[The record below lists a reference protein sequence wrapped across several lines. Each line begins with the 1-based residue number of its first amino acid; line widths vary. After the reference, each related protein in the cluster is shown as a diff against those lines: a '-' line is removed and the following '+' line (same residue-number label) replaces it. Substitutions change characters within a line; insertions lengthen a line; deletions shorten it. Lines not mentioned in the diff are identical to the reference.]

1 MTIEERN
8 KRVEE
13 NLKLV
18 TYSLTKLGVKFNED
32 YFQQGILE
40 LIRCVENYDESK
52 GIKFSTYAI
61 KNLKYYLKE
70 YIARDKV
77 LKPKRYGGT
86 AKVYAPNCES
96 FEKVVHISDGNDV
109 RLADVIGDEDR
120 NIVIK
125 EFIADLEMLV
135 DKHLITNKHL
145 EAITMTYRDG
155 FTKKQVAEKL
165 KMSNK
170 MVRQLISEALLVI
183 RDNLS
188 YNDYD
193 RR

>member
-18 TYSLTKLGVKFNED
+18 TYSLTKLGVSFNED
-32 YFQQGILE
+32 YFQQGVLE

-52 GIKFSTYAI
+52 GLKFSTYAV

-86 AKVYAPNCES
+86 AKVYAPPCES

-120 NIVIK
+120 NIVVR
-125 EFIADLEMLV
+125 EFMTDLEMLV
-135 DKHLITNKHL
+135 DKHLMNNIHL
-145 EAITMTYRDG
+145 QVLLLTYRDG

-165 KMSNK
+165 GLSTKAISTI
-170 MVRQLISEALLVI
+170 ISEALLVI